1 MDKFSATCDTLN
13 ETLSFGDKPTQIS
26 GTKINLKLENP
37 ILSSYEKLYRNG
49 RIGALYSD
57 RNEIC
62 FGAFLQLGKLSLVIA
77 EDLIGQFKGPP
88 LFDKWCKVLERIGT
102 KKDLVSVLDTLEA
115 QMGDFKL
122 EPIEVEHHSNRIKAL
137 ELELRSYE
145 DSELSCLFVPP
156 NLTEKIN
163 KMYSEMF
170 QIPDLPQINV
180 DSQPFPF
187 LPPEFGGTMKP
198 PTRIP
203 TQSGATATQSGA
215 TATQSGGT
223 ATQFVDKFKLPNS
236 TKDLDLELAFQSLPQ
251 NDPIGQTGL
260 EPDVPPF
267 KLNKRF
273 KSHSGTGTGTG
284 TKIVPKTKEQIM
296 NELTDRISNA
306 ILSEDTFEFEPQFL
320 NDPLEAMDEV
330 SAFQSQRT
338 ITRTPDSTVSKATK
352 GMPDLKYSLAT
363 QSLDSKQMECATTL
377 PRPFLSPLRDEDDY

>member
-203 TQSGATATQSGA
+203 TQSGGTATQSGDK
-215 TATQSGGT
+215 T
-223 ATQFVDKFKLPNS
+223 TQFVDKFKLPNS

-251 NDPIGQTGL
+251 NDPIGQTAS

-296 NELTDRISNA
+296 EELTDRISNA

-338 ITRTPDSTVSKATK
+338 ITRTPDSTVSKAT
-352 GMPDLKYSLAT
+352 